1 MSQPWLKFY
10 PRDWRGDQALRM
22 VSLGARGLWIEMLC
36 IMHEAIPYGHLVI
49 GAKPVEDAAL
59 ARFVGSSVEEVHE
72 LLVELST
79 AGVFRRA
86 RGGVIYSKRMTDD
99 FKRSAD
105 GRKAKLEAL
114 EKAGQNPPPSR
125 GKASPPTT
133 QKAEARAKSE
143 GPNRPSDLS
152 QAKHRFLGPEEIR
165 QAFVDALTEDWTASY
180 IDPCAWQDV
189 PERALTPHNGV
200 AARKIMGEARARA
213 VLAKHGL
220 SLLDPISKQSGAA

>member
-22 VSLGARGLWIEMLC
+22 VSLSARGLWIEMLC
-36 IMHEAIPYGHLVI
+36 IMHEATPYGHLVI

-72 LLVELST
+72 LLVELSA

-86 RGGVIYSKRMTDD
+86 RGGVIFSKRMTDD
-99 FKRSAD
+99 FKRSQE

-133 QKAEARAKSE
+133 QKADARAKTE
-143 GPNRPSDLS
+143 GPKSPSVLS
-152 QAKHRFLGPEEIR
+152 EAKYRFLGPEDIR
-165 QAFVDALTEDWTASY
+165 QAFVNAKDEDWTASY
-180 IDPCAWQDV
+180 IDPCTWQDV
-189 PERALTPHNGV
+189 PERALIPHTNV
-200 AARKIMGEARARA
+200 AGRKIVSEARA
-213 VLAKHGL
+213 VLI
-220 SLLDPISKQSGAA
+220 SLNLTVLERSVA